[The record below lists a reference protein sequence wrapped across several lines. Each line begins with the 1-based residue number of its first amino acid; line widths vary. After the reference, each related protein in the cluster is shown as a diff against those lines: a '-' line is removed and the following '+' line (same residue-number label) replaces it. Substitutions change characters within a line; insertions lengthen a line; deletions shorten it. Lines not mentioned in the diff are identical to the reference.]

1 MPRKFNV
8 LQIGGT
14 DLEYLFTHK
23 PEVTWDYFDTQLFEF
38 DSGYIDSI
46 KEIVDHS
53 HLANIVHRQVYYMDD
68 SQYARVVLMHLSGSL
83 DG

>member
-1 MPRKFNV
+1 MPRKFKV

-23 PEVTWDYFDTQLFEF
+23 PEVAWDYFDTQLFEF

-46 KEIVDHS
+46 KEIVEESGQFD
-53 HLANIVHRQVYYMDD
+53 LVYK
-68 SQYARVVLMHLSGSL
+68 RT
-83 DG
+83 